1 MSETA
6 KWYVIHTYSGYENKV
21 AKNIESVVE
30 NQSLQ
35 ELIEEVKI
43 PVEKVLEVKDNKE
56 REVERKIFPGYVL
69 VKMIMTD
76 DSWYVIRNIRGVT
89 GFVGPG
95 SKPIPLTEKE
105 VAALGVE
112 SVHIEVNYAEGDTVR
127 VVSGPLEGF
136 TGIVKSI
143 VPDANKV
150 TVTVSMFG
158 RDNDVELELGQVA
171 VEN

>member
-1 MSETA
+1 M
-6 KWYVIHTYSGYENKV
+6 
-21 AKNIESVVE
+21 
-30 NQSLQ
+30 
-35 ELIEEVKI
+35 
-43 PVEKVLEVKDNKE
+43 
-56 REVERKIFPGYVL
+56 
-69 VKMIMTD
+69 
-76 DSWYVIRNIRGVT
+76 
-89 GFVGPG
+89 
-95 SKPIPLTEKE
+95 
-105 VAALGVE
+105 E
-112 SVHIEVNYAEGDTVR
+112 SVHVEVNYAEGDTVR